1 MCVYAVMFQR
11 DKAICYNTLIIMN
24 RRGRAHIIDGLGIEW
39 EEEHDARR
47 GGIIIVILALMHG

>member
-24 RRGRAHIIDGLGIEW
+24 RRGRAHIIAGLGIEW
-39 EEEHDARR
+39 EEEDDARR